1 MRKHQSLQY
10 ILIFIL
16 AQVAWLSLLGLWI
29 YRYVS
34 IYYIAAGNA
43 LPHPLISE
51 RANAMALVG
60 GLILLV
66 AVSVGMSLLF
76 AWLNSQ
82 LKITQLYDNFIANV
96 THELKS
102 PLASIQLHLETLN
115 ERRVPRQKRE
125 EFIRRMMMDAS
136 QLNALINSILEIA
149 GLEQKSAAYCFEV
162 HTAEPLVRS
171 LVEEGAEQFKLPPE
185 RIRIVG
191 SAACQCVA
199 DRNALKIVFN
209 NILDNA
215 VKYSS
220 GKADILVHF
229 KCSYKSLVIE
239 FHDRGVGI
247 SAKEQKRVFEKFHR
261 VHDRNA
267 PSVKGTGLGLY
278 WVREIVKI
286 HGGRVSVSS
295 EGKNQG
301 SVFRIELPI
310 YMTSKK
316 RYVNRLLKITQR
328 RRSETDSGEGGNG
341 VQGQSNPAGRG

>member
-1 MRKHQSLQY
+1 MKKHQSLQY

-16 AQVAWLSLLGLWI
+16 AQIAWLSLLGLWI
-29 YRYVS
+29 YRYFS
-34 IYYIAAGNA
+34 INYLEAGSA
-43 LPHPLISE
+43 QPHPMISE
-51 RANAMALVG
+51 RANVVALVG

-102 PLASIQLHLETLN
+102 PLASIQLYLETLN
-115 ERRVPRQKRE
+115 ERRVPRQKQE
-125 EFIRRMMMDAS
+125 EFVRRMMMDSAR
-136 QLNALINSILEIA
+136 LNTLINSILEIA
-149 GLEQKSAAYCFEV
+149 GLEQKSAAYCFDV

-171 LVEEGAEQFKLPPE
+171 LVEEGADQFKLPPE

-191 SAACQCVA
+191 SAPCQCVA
-199 DRNALKIVFN
+199 DRNALKIVVN
-209 NILDNA
+209 NIIDNA
-215 VKYSS
+215 VKYSA
-220 GKADILVHF
+220 GEPDILVHF
-229 KCSYKSLVIE
+229 KCSYKNLVIE
-239 FHDRGVGI
+239 FRDRGVGI

-278 WVREIVKI
+278 WVREIIKT

-295 EGKNQG
+295 EGENQG

-310 YMTSKK
+310 YNTAKK
-316 RYVNRLLKITQR
+316 RYVNRLLKVTRKR
-328 RRSETDSGEGGNG
+328 RRETGSEEGGNG
-341 VQGQSNPAGRG
+341 VQGQ

>member
-16 AQVAWLSLLGLWI
+16 AQVAWLTLLGLWI

-34 IYYIAAGNA
+34 IYYIAAGDA

-51 RANAMALVG
+51 RANIVALVG
-60 GLILLV
+60 GLILMV

-76 AWLNSQ
+76 ARLNSL

-115 ERRVPRQKRE
+115 ERRVPGRKRE
-125 EFIRRMMMDAS
+125 EFIRRMMADAAR
-136 QLNALINSILEIA
+136 LNALINSILEIA
-149 GLEQKSAAYCFEV
+149 GLEQQGAAYSFEV
-162 HTAEPLVRS
+162 HTAEPLLRS
-171 LVEEGAEQFKLPPE
+171 LIEEGAEQFKLPQE
-185 RIRIVG
+185 RIRIAG
-191 SAACQCVA
+191 SAPCQCVA

-220 GKADILVHF
+220 GKPDILVQF
-229 KCSYKSLVIE
+229 KCSYKNLVIE
-239 FHDRGVGI
+239 FMDHGVGI
-247 SAKEQKRVFEKFHR
+247 SANEQKRVFEKFHR
-261 VHDRNA
+261 VQDRSA
-267 PSVKGTGLGLY
+267 PNVKGTGLGLY
-278 WVREIVKI
+278 WVREIVKT

-310 YMTSKK
+310 YKTSRK

-328 RRSETDSGEGGNG
+328 RRRETEPREGENG
-341 VQGQSNPAGRG
+341 VQGK